1 MQSKKHFVFLIA
13 DNTWDAPRR
22 RGNLG
27 KPPRRQAWDNQ
38 PPATL
43 QLQGTIARYKG
54 KNTRYNTMVNNNTIK
69 AICESIAIFPVNQE
83 WQAAC
88 ELARLYDSMTRQ
100 GIASQFGKIKK
111 LILARLEQEYNIK
124 INL

>member
-1 MQSKKHFVFLIA
+1 
-13 DNTWDAPRR
+13 
-22 RGNLG
+22 
-27 KPPRRQAWDNQ
+27 
-38 PPATL
+38 
-43 QLQGTIARYKG
+43 
-54 KNTRYNTMVNNNTIK
+54 MVNNNTIK

-100 GIASQFGKIKK
+100 GIASQFARIKK